1 MIRTLPSQKVLND
14 RTLTVFALLLLR
26 LLLVS
31 MGIILRRSVENIEIP
46 VSRITDFEYAGKI
59 ATTVAVVWSTPDR
72 TESII
77 VEYLISFLTQLMRSE
92 YV

>member
-1 MIRTLPSQKVLND
+1 MDIVL
-14 RTLTVFALLLLR
+14 RC
-26 LLLVS
+26 
-31 MGIILRRSVENIEIP
+31 SVENIEIS

-59 ATTVAVVWSTPDR
+59 ATTIAVVWSTPDR

-77 VEYLISFLTQLMRSE
+77 VEDLISFLTQLMCSE